1 MHEGY
6 GITATVAELV
16 KHRSAAG
23 RLHGAPRGRVRTLHA
38 GVHAST
44 FRGRGM
50 EFDETRAYQPGDDVR
65 AIDWRVTARTGRVH
79 TKLFHEERERPV
91 LLLVDERPHMRFGTR
106 DAFKSV
112 VAARAAAAIA
122 WSARD
127 AGDRVGALILSDAT
141 LRESMTAPQRSRARL
156 LHLLRK
162 LSDATS
168 RTPAVAGNEH
178 PPSLAD
184 ALSSLARSS
193 RPGTLIH
200 VISDFV
206 DLDDAAERE
215 LARLARGRE
224 VACVLVYD
232 RLEAALPSA
241 SGLRVSDGERVIE
254 LPTSRA
260 WREKYAARFAERRA
274 RLERICRERGFG
286 FVALA
291 TGDDVPSVLRA
302 AAARHVRGAHA
313 LAAAAATPATPV
325 AARPATAAPI
335 SEATRVARRAHGGLR

>member
-1 MHEGY
+1 MHHDY
-6 GITATVAELV
+6 GITASVDELV
-16 KHRSAAG
+16 KQRSVAA
-23 RLHGAPRGRVRTLHA
+23 RLHGAPRGRVRTPHA
-38 GVHAST
+38 GAHASA

-91 LLLVDERPHMRFGTR
+91 VLLVDQRPHMRFGTR

-127 AGDRVGALILSDAT
+127 CGDRVGALVLSDAP
-141 LRESMTAPQRSRARL
+141 LRESTFAPQRSRARL
-156 LHLLRK
+156 LHLLRT

-168 RTPAVAGNEH
+168 RTAAVAGNEH

-193 RPGTLIH
+193 RPGTLLH
-200 VISDFV
+200 LISDFA

-215 LARLARGRE
+215 LAHLARGRE

-232 RLEAALPSA
+232 GLEAALPA
-241 SGLRVSDGERVIE
+241 SPGLRVSDGERVLE
-254 LPTSRA
+254 LPTDRA
-260 WREKYAARFAERRA
+260 WRAQYAARFAVRRA
-274 RLERICRERGFG
+274 RLERICRERGLSL
-286 FVALA
+286 VALA
-291 TGDDVPSVLRA
+291 TGDDATPPLRA
-302 AAARHVRGAHA
+302 AAARR
-313 LAAAAATPATPV
+313 
-325 AARPATAAPI
+325 
-335 SEATRVARRAHGGLR
+335 ARRAGVRGGAR